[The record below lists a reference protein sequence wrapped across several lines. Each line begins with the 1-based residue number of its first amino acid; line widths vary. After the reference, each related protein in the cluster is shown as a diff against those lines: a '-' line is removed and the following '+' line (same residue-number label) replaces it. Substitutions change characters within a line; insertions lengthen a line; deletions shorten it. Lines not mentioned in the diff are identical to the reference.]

1 MYQVSITKP
10 VVTIRLCHH
19 AASLTTIKKKEIAR
33 ETKKKEEHNKDQTK
47 KKPNKEHEKA
57 KTTQRTLRT

>member
-10 VVTIRLCHH
+10 VVTIRLCQH

-47 KKPNKEHEKA
+47 TNQTRA
-57 KTTQRTLRT
+57 